1 MEGSERETGP
11 RAIKALFKPGTRGL
25 YAPFMAPGAVMLTR
39 QPLAMLEMKYASW
52 YVVNFVE
59 RLTRV
64 AKSVLFAV
72 RA

>member
-1 MEGSERETGP
+1 
-11 RAIKALFKPGTRGL
+11 
-25 YAPFMAPGAVMLTR
+25 MAPGAVMLTR